1 MYTIVTQ
8 CKQLT
13 CKAGAAA
20 SSPPPPPPSPTSP
33 SLSHHEPLKG
43 EQNLTA
49 GAALTYSPPIAPPSY
64 ICCPR
69 SHHRLPSLK
78 NLSPH
83 YPYLFLPLLL
93 SGGRASN
100 AATQVLV
107 SAAPFSP
114 AVTLS
119 LSPRCP
125 SATLTTRLFVSIKP

>member
-13 CKAGAAA
+13 CNAGAAA
-20 SSPPPPPPSPTSP
+20 SSPCPPSPTSP

-49 GAALTYSPPIAPPSY
+49 GAALTFSPPIAPPPTFAALAPTIASPPSKISRHITLIY
-64 ICCPR
+64 SSLCY
-69 SHHRLPSLK
+69 SQVAGLPTQPSKCL
-78 NLSPH
+78 LV
-83 YPYLFLPLLL
+83 LP
-93 SGGRASN
+93 
-100 AATQVLV
+100 
-107 SAAPFSP
+107 PFSP